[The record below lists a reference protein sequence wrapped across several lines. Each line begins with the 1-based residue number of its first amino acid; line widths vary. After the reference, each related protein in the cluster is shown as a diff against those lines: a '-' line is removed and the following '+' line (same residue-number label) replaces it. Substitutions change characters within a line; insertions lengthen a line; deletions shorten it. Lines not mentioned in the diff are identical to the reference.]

1 MDMRKLFTMAILP
14 AAALA
19 FLLAAL
25 LLVAPSCDQVRAS
38 LGKPTSADLEAIRA
52 ERAAEHERAVKDSLA
67 AEEQA
72 RLQAAQAAADS
83 AAASA
88 VLKRYYAVAGA
99 FKEASGAKI
108 YEDKLRENG
117 FRVRT
122 FDFRSGLKVVCVE
135 GSDSLEAVR
144 RDMTALKKL
153 GIAPSDPWIYNT
165 NQKLHK
171 EI

>member
-19 FLLAAL
+19 FLLAA
-25 LLVAPSCDQVRAS
+25 ACGCDRIRAS

-52 ERAAEHERAVKDSLA
+52 ERAAEHERAVKDSIA
-67 AEEQA
+67 AVEQA

-135 GSDSLEAVR
+135 GSDSLAAVR
-144 RDMTALKKL
+144 RDMAALKKL